1 MNNQMMNIGRKLL
14 MADMKK
20 ILGGR
25 GGSGLKCFPY
35 DGPCITHYIPGGQD
49 CCKTCCN
56 DRCLAR
62 QQADPPCSGVIIDPE
77 EGEYA

>member
-1 MNNQMMNIGRKLL
+1 MKKQIANLGHRLP

-25 GGSGLKCFPY
+25 RSLKCDLYF
-35 DGPCITHYIPGGQD
+35 GPCITTYVPGGQD
-49 CCKTCCN
+49 CCKTCC
-56 DRCLAR
+56 DDCCLAQ

-77 EGEYA
+77 EG